1 MTRNEG
7 GLHSNRCEHGVTDR
21 EWADYALRLLGTRE
35 AAEMEAHAA
44 ACGDCAARRAEWLRL
59 APAQAGRPQ
68 DAPSVPLLPERRRR
82 SLKRAVRAI
91 GLRRRLRGPAIAAAT
106 AAAIVLLTAGLLHRA
121 GFDPLAPDEPPAKI
135 ASPGEYLM
143 MREPEAGTVLAAPDT
158 TQFKIVHA
166 FGPSGEGYIWL
177 SGDAREALLYLYG
190 LPDTDLVDYQ
200 AWAVRG
206 PHADSLGVLKLVD
219 GIAHLHIRSVL
230 LPNAEMISLSAEPK
244 GGSDQ
249 PTSPPAALVMFEA
262 RR

>member
-21 EWADYALRLLGTRE
+21 EWADYALGLLGTRE

-121 GFDPLAPDEPPAKI
+121 GFDPP
-135 ASPGEYLM
+135 
-143 MREPEAGTVLAAPDT
+143 R
-158 TQFKIVHA
+158 
-166 FGPSGEGYIWL
+166 
-177 SGDAREALLYLYG
+177 
-190 LPDTDLVDYQ
+190 
-200 AWAVRG
+200 
-206 PHADSLGVLKLVD
+206 
-219 GIAHLHIRSVL
+219 
-230 LPNAEMISLSAEPK
+230 
-244 GGSDQ
+244 
-249 PTSPPAALVMFEA
+249 PTSRRRRSRRPANT
-262 RR
+262 